1 MKSQYRGKWLI
12 SAMESRD
19 TGQPGYMVHYTLQ
32 TRFAN
37 HPRVIRGNVWQ
48 QPQRKTLST
57 A

>member
-1 MKSQYRGKWLI
+1 MKSQYRGTWLI

-37 HPRVIRGNVWQ
+37 HPRVIRGNVCQ